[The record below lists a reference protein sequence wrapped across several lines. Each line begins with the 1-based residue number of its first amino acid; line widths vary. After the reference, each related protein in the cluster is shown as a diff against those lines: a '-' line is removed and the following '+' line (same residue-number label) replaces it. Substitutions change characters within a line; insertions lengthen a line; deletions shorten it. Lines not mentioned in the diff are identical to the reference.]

1 MNIAATQY
9 TLNNEALEI
18 YLSGCSG
25 IDGEHCKNCH
35 NPELW
40 DYSVGTLCNETV
52 SEKIKEKIINNAG
65 LIKRVM
71 IMGGEP
77 LDQDSD
83 ELLKFIND
91 IRIEGIEYWLFTRRE
106 IEEIPTE
113 ILINFDYIKTGKY
126 NPDLSDKKEMYGI
139 TLASSN
145 QMIYKIS

>member
-1 MNIAATQY
+1 MHIAATQY

-40 DYSVGTLCNETV
+40 DYSVGTLCNENV
-52 SEKIKEKIINNAG
+52 SEKIKEKIINNTG

-91 IRIEGIEYWLFTRRE
+91 IRVEGIEYWLFTRRE

-113 ILINFDYIKTGKY
+113 ETPEAEVEEPEVEDERITELEERVANLENAINELMMRG
-126 NPDLSDKKEMYGI
+126 
-139 TLASSN
+139 
-145 QMIYKIS
+145 